1 MIDLSSK
8 LAHLQ
13 ALNYA
18 CGVYSTSTDAIV
30 RKILDEKE
38 KEILVLQREILVIV
52 NNLNGERVF

>member
-1 MIDLSSK
+1 MVDLSSK

-18 CGVYSTSTDAIV
+18 CGVCSTSTDVIV

-38 KEILVLQREILVIV
+38 NEILRLRLEIIDLV
-52 NNLNGERVF
+52 NNLNGEKVF